1 MSKKIKRR
9 KRLRIDHSKSPLN
22 LIRNKSVK
30 TELKQENLSM
40 KLKNIEQV
48 ITRTQKIID
57 EFEREEKRE
66 QLLKMMYQEDVS
78 KDLVKSSMN
87 ISENELNSLV
97 EDLISHGLIQFVS
110 GEEVELTRDGILY
123 MKNQGF

>member
-57 EFEREEKRE
+57 EFERDEKRD
-66 QLLKMMYQEDVS
+66 QLLKMMYQDDV
-78 KDLVKSSMN
+78 DEEYVKSSMN
-87 ISENELNSLV
+87 LPDNELNSLI
-97 EDLISHGLIQFVS
+97 EDLISRGLLQFVS
-110 GEEVELTRDGILY
+110 GDEVELTRDGILY
-123 MKNQGF
+123 MKNQEF